1 MGRMTTSI
9 IKRVYAKRYDLE
21 YDPPVP
27 RSQYYLSRL
36 QPLVVAGQKRKMQ
49 IILLV
54 SFVILIV
61 ATVHYYNLIVNDE
74 EEALASIGRVNALLQ
89 RRNDISINL
98 SKAALDY
105 SKHERNVFTAVVALR
120 SALTKPGI
128 KSAEIDELLKGLSQP
143 GKAVGAKPV
152 TEPGKDPVSSLT
164 GLLAL
169 GEQYPKL
176 ELSATFQSLIAALVE
191 VEKDLAQERIK
202 FNNTVK
208 IYSAHLR
215 LFPNNIFAR
224 IFGFKDLPYYQ
235 ATEDAKGF
243 RPIDY

>member
-1 MGRMTTSI
+1 MGRITTSI

-36 QPLVVAGQKRKMQ
+36 QPLVVAGQKKKMQ

-54 SFVILIV
+54 SFVILLV

-74 EEALASIGRVNALLQ
+74 EEALTAIGRVNALLQ
-89 RRNDISINL
+89 RRNDVSVNL
-98 SKAALDY
+98 SKAVLDY
-105 SKHERNVFTAVVALR
+105 SKHERDVFTAVVALR
-120 SALTKPGI
+120 STLTKPGS
-128 KSAEIDELLKGLSQP
+128 KSAEINELLKGLNQP
-143 GKAVGAKPV
+143 DKAAGAKPV
-152 TEPGKDPVSSLT
+152 TEPGKNPLTSLT
-164 GLLAL
+164 RLLAVA
-169 GEQYPKL
+169 EQYPKL
-176 ELSATFQSLIAALVE
+176 ELSGTFQGLMTALVE

-202 FNNTVK
+202 LNNSIK
-208 IYSAHLR
+208 LYSAHLR

-224 IFGFKDLPYYQ
+224 MFGFKNLPYYQ
-235 ATEDAKGF
+235 ATEDARSF